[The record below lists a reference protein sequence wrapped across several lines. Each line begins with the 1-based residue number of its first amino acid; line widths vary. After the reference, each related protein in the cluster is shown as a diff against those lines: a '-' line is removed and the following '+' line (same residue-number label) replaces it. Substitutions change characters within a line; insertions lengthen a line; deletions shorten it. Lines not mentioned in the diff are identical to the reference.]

1 MKNLLTKNHKAFT
14 LSEAL
19 VTLAII
25 GVIAMLVMPSLTT
38 YFRNKIW
45 STSDSAFKNKFENA
59 IQDMHTQDTLGGH
72 PNTMSFVNELAKNY
86 RINKICTSDKITSC
100 FEDKVYW
107 GTEKEEIDMT
117 KIKNAKNFGWDDW
130 GTETVGLMFANGVTG
145 VVAYNPDCDFDNNS
159 DEANISDC
167 LALLYDVDGFKLPN
181 TQSKDLRSINVKSLG
196 SNCAF
201 EINGT
206 CFTAPFFPDPLTIA
220 ECEALKGDLGIKEC
234 YHETDYAYWPDYWA
248 GAVKACGGVSKMA
261 TLAQLADIANYVY
274 NTSGIGAKDDMYDEA
289 VDLTLD
295 YDKVAELGFTA
306 SQGYPF
312 TVWSSDEYD
321 NDHTHTRIFRPT
333 ETYTLSDF
341 RNTSNRQAVCI
352 GD

>member
-25 GVIAMLVMPSLTT
+25 GAIAMIIMPTLTT

-45 STSDSAFKNKFENA
+45 STSNEAFKNKFENA

-107 GTEKEEIDMT
+107 GVENEEVDMS

-181 TQSKDLRSINVKSLG
+181 TQSKDLRSINVKSLNG
-196 SNCAF
+196 NNCAF

-206 CFTAPFFPDPLTIA
+206 CFTAPFTAAAISKA
-220 ECEALKGDLGIKEC
+220 KCEELKDKLEIKRC
-234 YHETDYAYWPDYWA
+234 YSDNDYWA
-248 GAVKACGGVSKMA
+248 GAVKACGGVNKMP
-261 TLAQLADIANYVY
+261 TIAQLADIANYVY
-274 NTSGIGAKDDMYDEA
+274 NTSGIGAQTNY
-289 VDLTLD
+289 TGSLD
-295 YDKVAELGFTA
+295 YDKLAKLGFTV
-306 SQGYPF
+306 SSGSEFYIWSGEEDTTNYPAYTRYF
-312 TVWSSDEYD
+312 SPTRTNMVYYSRNYNSLQTVCLG
-321 NDHTHTRIFRPT
+321 N
-333 ETYTLSDF
+333 
-341 RNTSNRQAVCI
+341 
-352 GD
+352 

>member
-25 GVIAMLVMPSLTT
+25 GVIAMLVIPSLTT

-159 DEANISDC
+159 DEANINDC
-167 LALLYDVDGFKLPN
+167 IALLYDVDGFKLPN
-181 TQSKDLRSINVKSLG
+181 TQSKDLWSINVKSLNG
-196 SNCAF
+196 KNCAF

-206 CFTAPFFPDPLTIA
+206 CFTAPFFPDPITKA
-220 ECEALKGDLGIKEC
+220 ECEQLKDDLGIKEC
-234 YHETDYAYWPDYWA
+234 YDNNDYWA
-248 GAVKACGGVSKMA
+248 GAVKACGGVDKMP
-261 TLAQLADIANYVY
+261 TLTQLADIANYVY
-274 NTSGIGAKDDMYDEA
+274 NTSGIGAIKE
-289 VDLTLD
+289 VTNLTLD

-306 SQGYPF
+306 SQGSAFY
-312 TVWSSDEYD
+312 VWSENERTSFY
-321 NDHTHTRIFRPT
+321 TYIRTFAPTR
-333 ETYTLSDF
+333 TYRVDYYRKYS
-341 RNTSNRQAVCI
+341 NTQAVCL

>member
-25 GVIAMLVMPSLTT
+25 GAIAMIIMPTLTT

-45 STSDSAFKNKFENA
+45 STSNEAFKNKFENA

-107 GTEKEEIDMT
+107 GVENEEVDMS

-181 TQSKDLRSINVKSLG
+181 TQSKDLRSINVKSLNG
-196 SNCAF
+196 NNCAF

-206 CFTAPFFPDPLTIA
+206 CYTAPFYPESISKA
-220 ECEALKGDLGIKEC
+220 ECETLKNDLNIKDC
-234 YHETDYAYWPDYWA
+234 YYDNDFWA
-248 GAVKACGGVSKMA
+248 GGVKKCGGTSKMP
-261 TLAQLADIANYVY
+261 TMAQIAEIADYVY
-274 NTSGIGAKDDMYDEA
+274 NTSGIGAKDN
-289 VDLTLD
+289 VDYLTLD
-295 YDKVAELGFTA
+295 YDKLSELGFSTL
-306 SQGYPF
+306 QGYASSLYL
-312 TVWSSDEYD
+312 WSGEEGDEYNAYRRNFASD
-321 NDHTHTRIFRPT
+321 NTGWYASRRDNNNHMM
-333 ETYTLSDF
+333 
-341 RNTSNRQAVCI
+341 VCI

>member
-25 GVIAMLVMPSLTT
+25 GAIAMIIMPTLTT

-45 STSDSAFKNKFENA
+45 STSNEAFKNKFENA

-107 GTEKEEIDMT
+107 GVENEEVDMT

-181 TQSKDLRSINVKSLG
+181 TQSKDLRSINVKSLNG
-196 SNCAF
+196 NNCAF

-206 CFTAPFFPDPLTIA
+206 CFTAPFWPEPITKA
-220 ECEALKGDLGIKEC
+220 ECEELKGDLGIKEC
-234 YHETDYAYWPDYWA
+234 YYDDDYWA
-248 GAVKACGGVSKMA
+248 GAVKACGGVSKMP
-261 TLAQLADIANYVY
+261 TQAQLTALAEEVYGTSINSSGYTYDLNWDKDKLEEMGFDTSSGKFDVWAGKEYNEDIAYY
-274 NTSGIGAKDDMYDEA
+274 RHFSKG
-289 VDLTLD
+289 LTLWNS
-295 YDKVAELGFTA
+295 GFCD
-306 SQGYPF
+306 
-312 TVWSSDEYD
+312 VSD
-321 NDHTHTRIFRPT
+321 
-333 ETYTLSDF
+333 
-341 RNTSNRQAVCI
+341 RQAVCI

>member
-107 GTEKEEIDMT
+107 GTENEEVDMT

-159 DEANISDC
+159 DEANINDC
-167 LALLYDVDGFKLPN
+167 IALLYDVDGFKLPN
-181 TQSKDLRSINVKSLG
+181 TQSKDLWSINVKSLNG
-196 SNCAF
+196 NNCAF

-206 CFTAPFFPDPLTIA
+206 CFTAPFTPAPISKA
-220 ECEALKGDLGIKEC
+220 ECEELKNKLGIKYC
-234 YHETDYAYWPDYWA
+234 LFNNDSWA
-248 GAVKACGGVSKMA
+248 GAVKACGGVNKMA
-261 TLAQLADIANYVY
+261 TPAQLADIANYLF
-274 NTSGIGAKDDMYDEA
+274 NTSGIGPTTYKQ
-289 VDLTLD
+289 LITLD
-295 YDKVAELGFTA
+295 YDKVTALGFDT
-306 SQGYPF
+306 SDSTFGVWTNDEF
-312 TVWSSDEYD
+312 TPSSAY
-321 NDHTHTRIFRPT
+321 RRYFGA
-333 ETYTLSDF
+333 TYTGCNSGAS
-341 RNTSNRQAVCI
+341 RGVRTIQAICI

>member
-25 GVIAMLVMPSLTT
+25 GVIAMLIMPTLTT

-45 STSDSAFKNKFENA
+45 STSNEAFKNKFENA

-107 GTEKEEIDMT
+107 GTEKEEVDMT

-159 DEANISDC
+159 DEANINDC
-167 LALLYDVDGFKLPN
+167 IALLYDVDGFKLPN
-181 TQSKDLRSINVKSLG
+181 TQSKDLWSINVKSLNG
-196 SNCAF
+196 NNCAF

-206 CFTAPFFPDPLTIA
+206 CFMAPFYSEPITKA
-220 ECEALKGDLGIKEC
+220 ECEQLKGDLGIKEC
-234 YHETDYAYWPDYWA
+234 YYDNDYWA
-248 GAVKACGGVSKMA
+248 GAVKACGGVSKMP
-261 TLAQLADIANYVY
+261 TQAQLTALAEEVYGTSINSSGYTYDLNWNKDKLEEMGFDTSSGYVRVW
-274 NTSGIGAKDDMYDEA
+274 SG
-289 VDLTLD
+289 
-295 YDKVAELGFTA
+295 ELG
-306 SQGYPF
+306 
-312 TVWSSDEYD
+312 
-321 NDHTHTRIFRPT
+321 RISAHERYFGPY
-333 ETYTLSDF
+333 YTTW
-341 RNTSNRQAVCI
+341 RNFSRNVEFQAVCI

>member
-25 GVIAMLVMPSLTT
+25 GAIAMIIMPTLTT

-159 DEANISDC
+159 DEANINDC
-167 LALLYDVDGFKLPN
+167 IALLYDVDGFKLPN

-206 CFTAPFFPDPLTIA
+206 CFTAPFKPEPITKA
-220 ECEALKGDLGIKEC
+220 ECEELKDGLGIKEC
-234 YHETDYAYWPDYWA
+234 YYYGNDYWA
-248 GAVKACGGVSKMA
+248 GAVKACGGVSKMP
-261 TLAQLADIANYVY
+261 TEAQLNDLANYVY
-274 NTSGIGAKDDMYDEA
+274 NTSGISGYQQSR
-289 VDLTLD
+289 LTLD
-295 YDKVAELGFTA
+295 YDKVAELGFTV
-306 SQGYPF
+306 SSGSYF
-312 TVWSSDEYD
+312 YVWSGEEHYHNAYVREFYS
-321 NDHTHTRIFRPT
+321 
-333 ETYTLSDF
+333 TYTIWSYLSKGSS
-341 RNTSNRQAVCI
+341 TSSNYQAVCL